1 MIFVRR
7 FVSFLLILAML
18 AALPAGLGETVPLD
32 EYEEDPAVEAESE
45 TDPEDLPDEE
55 EMEEETLEGRILQYG
70 DEGDDV
76 LELQT
81 RLYDLKYYTG
91 NLSGRYR
98 EGTREAVRSFQAD
111 FDLDETGIADIL
123 TQSVL
128 FSAVYRPLR
137 YGSTGD
143 DVKTLQ
149 TRLMELGYYK
159 GKISGNYLDGT
170 QKGVLQFQELNDLD
184 ATGVA
189 DPDTQ
194 EVLFSAKAIGKSD
207 LTAVNATATPIPSQ
221 QNFLVDDQDTAV
233 ENGVVMED
241 EPVPY
246 EKKLKSGSSGK
257 LVKKLQ
263 ERMQALGYY
272 DGPISGNF
280 AKKTLRAV
288 KNIQKQNGMEANG
301 VVNEATW
308 NVIFNDPKIVMP
320 EHTPKP
326 TPSPTPVPFAITV
339 DVQNQVTTVYGRDE
353 NGEYN
358 VVVRQMLCSTGTKK
372 NPSDVGD
379 WVLNGRHANW
389 CTFPKWGN
397 SYARYW
403 TRINSSIAFHS
414 VLYTAVS
421 TKAVNVSSYK
431 MLGKRASH
439 GCIRLTVADA
449 KWIHDNIGAGTVV
462 SIVEGMKADP
472 ELRDA
477 LKLPEFN
484 YKTMLPEETPVPTA
498 EPIYDASA
506 KPELKKNLKKKSEGP
521 EVYWVQRRL
530 TELGYYTGKCSG
542 KILGGTVDA
551 LKAFQRANGLRAN
564 GEVNQQ
570 TLDALYEAELP
581 TPTPGPETPT
591 PETAVETAV
600 PVTTPTPGPET

>member
-1 MIFVRR
+1 MKRIG
-7 FVSFLLILAML
+7 SLLLALLLMWPL
-18 AALPAGLGETVPLD
+18 AGGTGETVPL
-32 EYEEDPAVEAESE
+32 EEDEQENA
-45 TDPEDLPDEE
+45 PEISAATELPDEE
-55 EMEEETLEGRILQYG
+55 ELLEEEILEGRVLQYG

-81 RLYDLKYYTG
+81 RLQDLKYYTG

-98 EGTREAVRSFQAD
+98 EGTREAVRSFQQD
-111 FDLDETGIADIL
+111 FDLEETGIADIL

-128 FSAVYRPLR
+128 FSTVYRPLR

-143 DVKTLQ
+143 DVKALQ
-149 TRLMELGYYK
+149 KRLMELGYYK
-159 GKISGNYLDGT
+159 GKISGNYLEGT
-170 QKGVLQFQELNDLD
+170 QSGIRSFQEINGL
-184 ATGVA
+184 TVSGEA
-189 DPDTQ
+189 DPETQ
-194 EVLFSAKAIGKSD
+194 TALFSEDAVGKTD
-207 LTAVNATATPIPSQ
+207 LPETTATPIPST
-221 QNFLVDDQDTAV
+221 QNFLVDDAETAA
-233 ENGVVMED
+233 ENGVVMAD
-241 EPVPY
+241 EPVPFS
-246 EKKLKSGSSGK
+246 KKLKSGSSGK
-257 LVKKLQ
+257 LVKQLQ

-288 KNIQKQNGMEANG
+288 KAIQKQNGMEATG
-301 VVNEATW
+301 VVDETTW
-308 NVIFNDPKIVMP
+308 NVIFNDAKIVMP
-320 EHTPKP
+320 DNTPKP

-358 VVVRQMLCSTGTKK
+358 VVVRQMLCSTGTKN

-389 CTFPKWGN
+389 CVFPKWGN

-414 VLYTAVS
+414 VIYTAVS
-421 TKAVNVSSYK
+421 NRAVNVSSYK

-449 KWIHDNIGAGTVV
+449 KWIYDNIGEGTVV

-477 LKLPEFN
+477 LKLPPFD
-484 YKTMLPEETPVPTA
+484 YDTMDAAETPVPTA
-498 EPIYDASA
+498 EPVYSA
-506 KPELKKNLKKKSEGP
+506 ADKPELTKNLKKNSEG
-521 EVYWVQRRL
+521 EAVYWVQRRL

-542 KILGGTVDA
+542 KILGGTVEA
-551 LKAFQRANGLRAN
+551 LKAFQRANGLSAN
-564 GEVNQQ
+564 GEVNQK
-570 TLDALYEAELP
+570 TLDALYAAETP
-581 TPTPGPETPT
+581 TPTPAPT
-591 PETAVETAV
+591 PES
-600 PVTTPTPGPET
+600 TPMPAEASK